1 MNQRGTFPETP
12 LLSRR
17 WIIYL
22 ATQNTPNAQINGA
35 ASAYVRRPPWE
46 KRWFQGC
53 SHCLS
58 INSRRDPSISAKE
71 KSFIC
76 SSVNTAPYQSW
87 EDDCFI
93 TSHKTRCFLA
103 TGHHTEVVR
112 SEPKGM
118 KPCELQHFSKFQL
131 RETVGHF
138 GRIHHLYR
146 GFRSAYGISL
156 LNPFLWLVRQRECPR
171 LKHQESSKQ
180 QKKIWMTCSW
190 YFNTTDFL
198 QTFLTEKTRNPN
210 PPNPSPNS
218 AQVAGASDMALP
230 WNFWQDMYGTLGTLQ
245 KLPRILVYPW
255 KQPRSPWLK
264 KSFPRDFF
272 SAATF

>member
-22 ATQNTPNAQINGA
+22 ATQNTPSAQINGA

-103 TGHHTEVVR
+103 TGHHTDVVR

-138 GRIHHLYR
+138 GRIHHLYS
-146 GFRSAYGISL
+146 GFRSAYGTSSTRFCGSFGNVNAQDWNTKNPQNSKKNLNDL
-156 LNPFLWLVRQRECPR
+156 LLVFQY
-171 LKHQESSKQ
+171 HG
-180 QKKIWMTCSW
+180 
-190 YFNTTDFL
+190 FFADFL
-198 QTFLTEKTRNPN
+198 NKENKKPQSSQPLAQLC
-210 PPNPSPNS
+210 PS
-218 AQVAGASDMALP
+218 G
-230 WNFWQDMYGTLGTLQ
+230 WC
-245 KLPRILVYPW
+245 
-255 KQPRSPWLK
+255 
-264 KSFPRDFF
+264 
-272 SAATF
+272 